1 MVTLASELPAY
12 RIILQART
20 TSTRL
25 PAKVLL
31 PVAGQPLAVLAAKR
45 VGRNGAE
52 VVVAT
57 SVGVEDDLLTTT
69 LADAGLSVV
78 RGPLENV
85 LERFLIATQD
95 LSDTAI
101 CVRLTADN
109 PCPDAD
115 FVETLVR
122 NFMSSGSRYLA
133 YGNDAAWLPYGLS
146 AEMFYVADLRA
157 AAHNADPYIQEH
169 VTPSIRANYAPEHR
183 LPFPD
188 WPQDHGH
195 VRCTVDTLQDYL
207 FIADLFQNEADPIAV
222 SYRTLAARMIEVKIK
237 PVPALILGTAQ
248 LGLPYG
254 VTKDVGL
261 MSSVQA
267 RGVLTALKDTDCGGI
282 DTARAYGESEVR
294 IGGFLADAGSDLPIV
309 TKLSPIDVENGLQ
322 ADIKAAVEAS
332 INASLHAL
340 GVQTLETVLLHRA
353 EHITAADGAIWDRL
367 RHFQQAGQITRLG
380 VSVQTPQELEAVL
393 ALPEVQHIQLPF
405 NVLDERWAQCVS
417 NMRTRPDVVVHVRSV
432 FLQGLLVQP
441 DVSRWPSIEGVDTQG
456 ILDTLTMLV
465 AHIGREGVMDLCIAY
480 VRAFSWVDGVVMGV
494 DTEDQLHELS
504 ALFAKPALTWE
515 EVFQVRQALPRLPE
529 CLLNPARW

>member
-1 MVTLASELPAY
+1 MVTLPSELPAY
-12 RIILQART
+12 RIVLQART

-31 PVAGQPLAVLAAKR
+31 PVGGRSLAVLAAER
-45 VGRNGAE
+45 VARNGAD

-57 SVGVEDDLLTTT
+57 SVGVEDDLLAST
-69 LADAGLSVV
+69 LAQAGLSVV

-122 NFMSSGSRYLA
+122 NFIASEARYLA

-146 AEMFYVADLRA
+146 AEVFYVADLRA

-169 VTPSIRANYAPEHR
+169 VTPSIRATYAPEHR

-195 VRCTVDTLQDYL
+195 VRCTVDTLHDYL
-207 FIADLFQNEADPIAV
+207 FIASLFQNEADPVVV
-222 SYRTLAARMIEVKIK
+222 SYRALTSRMTELKAK
-237 PVPALILGTAQ
+237 PVAPLILGTAQ

-254 VTKDVGL
+254 VTKESGL
-261 MSSVQA
+261 MPATQA
-267 RGVLTALKDTDCGGI
+267 LGVLEATKETTCGGI
-282 DTARAYGESEVR
+282 DTARAYGESEAR
-294 IGGFLADAGSDLPIV
+294 IGAFLADTKSDLPIV
-309 TKLSPIDVENGLQ
+309 TKLSPIDVESGTQ
-322 ADIKAAVEAS
+322 ADIKTAVETS
-332 INASLHAL
+332 INGSLRAL
-340 GVQTLETVLLHRA
+340 GVQALETVLLHRA
-353 EHITAADGAIWDRL
+353 AHVAAADGVIWDRL
-367 RHFQQAGQITRLG
+367 RLFQNEGQIKRLG
-380 VSVQTPQELEAVL
+380 VSVQSPQELEAVL

-405 NVLDERWAQCVS
+405 NLLDERWTQCVS
-417 NMRTRPDVVVHVRSV
+417 QLRTRPDVVVHVRSV

-441 DVSRWPSIEGVDTQG
+441 DISRWPSVEGVDAQD
-456 ILDTLTMLV
+456 ILHTLSRLVSDT
-465 AHIGREGVMDLCIAY
+465 GRDGVMDLCIAY

-494 DTEDQLHELS
+494 DTDDQLHELG
-504 ALFAKPALTWE
+504 ALFAKPPLTWE
-515 EVFQVRQALPRLPE
+515 EVFLVRQALPRLPE
-529 CLLNPARW
+529 RLLNPALW